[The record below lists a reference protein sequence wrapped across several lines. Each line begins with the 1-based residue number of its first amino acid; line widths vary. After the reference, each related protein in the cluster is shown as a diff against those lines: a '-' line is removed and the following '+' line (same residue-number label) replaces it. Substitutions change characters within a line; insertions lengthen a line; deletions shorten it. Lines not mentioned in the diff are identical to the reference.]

1 MDIQY
6 ITDTDTLSFLPL
18 RQWYISIVKDPNAPK
33 PARSPHYFENL
44 DIVTH
49 TNTDLAD
56 ELFSDYRKDLRP
68 DLSIKRLLAL
78 YVDSPLQCTTRT
90 LSREEQVINS
100 RLSSYLNKLRLAKT
114 EKKYKDQAIKDEH
127 RFNNEMDNYRKNV
140 PFPPTAQDID
150 FRCTIDLYHADIR
163 SSGTGTRQPL
173 DDSLPPKDGWYKSR
187 YNGLGY
193 LSLKPDDFDI
203 YLDTNMSIGPRVY
216 LTPADLPSLQEF
228 EDSAYRA
235 AYRLYYNVRRV
246 VDKYQPTPTKILW
259 GHEGSIILTGKEIND
274 ELSRNRALE
283 SIINSKE
290 TRNI

>member
-1 MDIQY
+1 
-6 ITDTDTLSFLPL
+6 
-18 RQWYISIVKDPNAPK
+18 
-33 PARSPHYFENL
+33 
-44 DIVTH
+44 
-49 TNTDLAD
+49 
-56 ELFSDYRKDLRP
+56 
-68 DLSIKRLLAL
+68 
-78 YVDSPLQCTTRT
+78 
-90 LSREEQVINS
+90 
-100 RLSSYLNKLRLAKT
+100 
-114 EKKYKDQAIKDEH
+114 
-127 RFNNEMDNYRKNV
+127 MDNYRKNV
-140 PFPPTAQDID
+140 PFPPVAQDID

-173 DDSLPPKDGWYKSR
+173 DDSLPPKDGWYKSS
-187 YNGLGY
+187 YNGSGY

-290 TRNI
+290 PRNISFVAQLHEIVQQKMIELDKKGFVNRVNQPMYKKRQVDLKDTTSRKSCAKIGRPKLSTEVIAERISSGLYRKIPCGQLKMVCTKKECTKLAVSRRGFCMSCQRRISNTVT